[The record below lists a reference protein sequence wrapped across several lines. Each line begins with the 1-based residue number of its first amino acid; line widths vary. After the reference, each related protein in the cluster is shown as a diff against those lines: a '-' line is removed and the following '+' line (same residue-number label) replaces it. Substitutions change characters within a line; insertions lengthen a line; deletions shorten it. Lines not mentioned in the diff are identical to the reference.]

1 MYLLGSVT
9 VRIAGPVVSTVLLVQ
24 IPLHNGAPFENDSET
39 PLRK

>member
-9 VRIAGPVVSTVLLVQ
+9 VRIAGAVVSTVLLVQ
-24 IPLHNGAPFENDSET
+24 IPLQNSAPFENDSET